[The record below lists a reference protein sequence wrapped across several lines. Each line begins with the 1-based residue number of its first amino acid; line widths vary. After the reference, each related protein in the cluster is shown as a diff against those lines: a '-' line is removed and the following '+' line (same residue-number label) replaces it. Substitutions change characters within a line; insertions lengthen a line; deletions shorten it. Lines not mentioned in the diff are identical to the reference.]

1 MISAKVIAHSAYDT
15 YDGTKEIIT
24 FSVSC
29 PKFLLAQL
37 NTHRVFSRNAASSRA
52 IPVATMIKVVENSPV
67 IPVFWGKNKPG
78 MQADEEI
85 SPDIQAEALKTWMEA
100 RDNAIASA
108 KRMIELG
115 VHKQIANRLLEPW
128 MYAQVLI
135 TSSEM
140 DNFYALRNHP
150 DAQPEI
156 RAVAQAMLE
165 AHKSSVPVKLSPEQ
179 WHIPY
184 VSESERLAAEAEGPL
199 ARNDRLW
206 TLLKRSAA
214 RCARV
219 SYLKH
224 DGTASTEEEDLKLF
238 DRLMAG
244 NPKHA
249 SPCEH
254 QATPAQSKM
263 LSGNLKGWTQF
274 RKIVEM
280 LGDSQA
286 WNEAK

>member
-1 MISAKVIAHSAYDT
+1 MISAKVIAHSTYDIH
-15 YDGTKEIIT
+15 DGTKEIIT

-52 IPVATMIKVVENSPV
+52 IPIATMIKVVENVPV

-78 MQADEEI
+78 MQADEEL
-85 SPDIQAEALKTWMEA
+85 SPDIQTEALKTWLEA
-100 RDNAIASA
+100 RDNAIQSA
-108 KRMIELG
+108 KKMIDLG

-128 MYAQVLI
+128 MYAQVLV

-156 RAVAQAMLE
+156 RSVAQAMLE
-165 AHKSSVPVKLSPEQ
+165 AHRASIPVKLNPGQ

-184 VSESERLAAEAEGPL
+184 VSEAERLAAEAEGPM
-199 ARNDRLW
+199 ANNEKLW

-214 RCARV
+214 KCARV

-224 DGTASTEEEDLKLF
+224 DGTTSTEEEDLKLF

-244 NPKHA
+244 SPKHA

-254 QATPAQSKM
+254 QATPRQLARQV
-263 LSGNLKGWTQF
+263 GNLSGWTQF
-274 RKIVEM
+274 RYFVET
-280 LGDSQA
+280 LDATS
-286 WNEAK
+286 